1 MKKTLKA
8 LPLLATAGLVLSSVV
23 PAFAQEGTINVVS
36 REDGS
41 GTRGAFVEI
50 VGVVDENEDDM
61 TTTSAA
67 IQNSTNGVMQ
77 TVAGD
82 PNAIGYISLGSL
94 DDTVKAVTVD
104 GAEATPEAINAGD
117 YPIARPFV
125 VAWGEDQSDVSADFL
140 TFIHSQEGQT
150 IVEEEGYIAVDASAS
165 AEGEESSEEVSSEET
180 TEESASE
187 ETTEEPAEGEESAG
201 AEEAASEEETT
212 EEEASSEETTEEE
225 SATEEESTEEES
237 TEEESGSVVAS
248 LPSYEAA
255 GLEGTIEVVGS
266 TSVTPVMEV
275 LAEEYMALNPD
286 VTINIT
292 SNGSSAGI
300 EAATGGA
307 ADLGMSSRELTE
319 DEAAALNQ
327 ANIALDGIAVVV
339 HPESTVE
346 DLSLETIRSIFLGEV
361 TEWEEAAQ

>member
-94 DDTVKAVTVD
+94 DDIVKSVTVD

-165 AEGEESSEEVSSEET
+165 AEGEESSEE
-180 TEESASE
+180 
-187 ETTEEPAEGEESAG
+187 
-201 AEEAASEEETT
+201 
-212 EEEASSEETTEEE
+212 ASSEETTEEE
-225 SATEEESTEEES
+225 SATEEES

>member
-61 TTTSAA
+61 TTTSAV

-94 DDTVKAVTVD
+94 DDTVKSVTVD

-165 AEGEESSEEVSSEET
+165 AEGEESSEE
-180 TEESASE
+180 
-187 ETTEEPAEGEESAG
+187 
-201 AEEAASEEETT
+201 
-212 EEEASSEETTEEE
+212 ASSEETTEEE
-225 SATEEESTEEES
+225 SATEEES

>member
-61 TTTSAA
+61 TTTSVG
-67 IQNSTNGVMQ
+67 IQNGTNGVMQ
-77 TVAGD
+77 TVAAD
-82 PNAIGYISLGSL
+82 RNAIGYISLGSL
-94 DDTVKAVTVD
+94 NDTVKAVTVD

-125 VAWGEDQSDVSADFL
+125 VAWGEDQSDLSADFL

-165 AEGEESSEEVSSEET
+165 AEGEESSEEASSEET

-225 SATEEESTEEES
+225 SATEEES

-300 EAATGGA
+300 QAATGGA

-327 ANIALDGIAVVV
+327 TNIALDGIAVVV

>member
-77 TVAGD
+77 TVGGD

-165 AEGEESSEEVSSEET
+165 AEGEESSEEAS
-180 TEESASE
+180 SE

>member
-165 AEGEESSEEVSSEET
+165 AEGEESSEEASSEET

-187 ETTEEPAEGEESAG
+187 ETTEEQAEGEESAG

-225 SATEEESTEEES
+225 SATEEES

>member
-61 TTTSAA
+61 TTTSAV

-94 DDTVKAVTVD
+94 DDIVKSVTVD

-165 AEGEESSEEVSSEET
+165 AEGEESSEEA
-180 TEESASE
+180 ASE

-201 AEEAASEEETT
+201 AEEAASEEE
-212 EEEASSEETTEEE
+212 ASSEETTEEE
-225 SATEEESTEEES
+225 SATEEES